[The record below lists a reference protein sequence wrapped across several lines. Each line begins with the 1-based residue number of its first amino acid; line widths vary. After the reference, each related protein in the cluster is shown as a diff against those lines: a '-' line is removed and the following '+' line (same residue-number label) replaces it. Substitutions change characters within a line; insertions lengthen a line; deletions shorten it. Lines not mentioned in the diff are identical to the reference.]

1 MQPADGS
8 PCYNAAR
15 APPSHSPPPAEPVMP
30 DPTSSSADID
40 LPSLEPLFRPR
51 SIAVLGASSSP
62 TKVGGRPVAALIRNR
77 FEGAIYP
84 VNPRSDT
91 IQGLPAFAS
100 VKDIP
105 GTVDL
110 AVCTVPPAAV
120 MTVLEECA
128 EKEVGALVVF
138 TSGFAEVG
146 EGAAQEA
153 MAGLAREAGIR
164 LMGPNC
170 MGMANFGSRA
180 IASFHPAFADEVV
193 PGRIGLVS
201 QSGAFGGLAYML
213 ARERGH
219 SLSYMFTTGNEA
231 DVDIGDCTAFLAD
244 DPDTKAILLYMEGC
258 RNGPKFLAALERARA
273 TETPVIAIKLGR
285 TEAGAAAAASHTAA
299 LAGEDAV
306 YDSLFRQFGVY
317 RAESIEEFF
326 DVARSSVIGTLPAND
341 RVAMVTVSGGV
352 GVLMADDANGRG
364 LSVPPMPEAAQRRML
379 ELVPFAAARNPIDV
393 TGQFLNDPSLLDQFI
408 ELTATNG
415 DYGSVVSFQGSIGR
429 NPALMEATLAS
440 WIERKRA
447 NPDKHFAVSG
457 FCTEDYTRDLE
468 AAGIPVY
475 EEATHATRAIAAL
488 AGFARS
494 FRERRARPT
503 VPAAAAT
510 LPTGPVNE
518 LAALNVV
525 AAAGVPTVP
534 ARHAR
539 TAREAADAAADL
551 GFPVVLKV
559 LSADILHK
567 SDIGGVRL
575 GVADRAAAETAFDE
589 ILAAARTAQPDA
601 AIDGCLVAPMVTG
614 GVETILGV
622 QRDPVFGPIVM
633 FGLGGIFV
641 EALKDVTFRAAP
653 FDEAEARAMIREIA
667 AFPVL
672 TGLRGQPPADL
683 DALAAALSRLSLF
696 AAANAAT
703 IESLDLNPFLVRP
716 SGALALDAVLVTRPA
731 TP

>member
-1 MQPADGS
+1 
-8 PCYNAAR
+8 
-15 APPSHSPPPAEPVMP
+15 MP
-30 DPTSSSADID
+30 DTAPAPAFASADVD

-77 FEGAIYP
+77 FEGDVYP
-84 VNPRSDT
+84 VNPRSET

-105 GTVDL
+105 GSVDL
-110 AVCTVPPAAV
+110 AICTVPPAAV
-120 MTVLEECA
+120 MSVLGECA
-128 EKEVGALVVF
+128 EKRVGGLVVF

-146 EGAAQEA
+146 ETAPQEA

-170 MGMANFGSRA
+170 MGMVNFGSRA
-180 IASFHPAFADEVV
+180 VASFHPAFAEEVV
-193 PGRIGLVS
+193 PGSIGLVS
-201 QSGAFGGLAYML
+201 QSGAFGGLAYIL
-213 ARERGH
+213 ARARGQ

-231 DVDIGDCTAFLAD
+231 DVDTGDCTAFLAD

-258 RNGPKFLAALERARA
+258 RNGPKFIAALERAREN
-273 TETPVIAIKLGR
+273 ETPVIAVKLGR

-306 YDSLFRQFGVY
+306 FDSIFRQFGVY

-326 DVARSSVIGTLPAND
+326 DIARSCVIGTLPAND

-352 GVLMADDANGRG
+352 GVLMADDANRRG
-364 LSVPPMPEAAQRRML
+364 LDVAPMPEAAQRRML

-408 ELTATNG
+408 ELAAKNG
-415 DYGSVVSFQGSIGR
+415 DYGSLVSFQGSIGR
-429 NPALMEATLAS
+429 NPALMEATRSS
-440 WIERKRA
+440 WIARKGA
-447 NPDKHFAVSG
+447 NPGMHFAVSG
-457 FCTEDYTRDLE
+457 FCTPDYTSDLE

-488 AGFARS
+488 GSFARS
-494 FRERRARPT
+494 FRERRPRPA
-503 VPAAAAT
+503 VSAPAS

-518 LAALNVV
+518 LDALNVV

-534 ARHAR
+534 ARHTR
-539 TAREAADAAADL
+539 SAREAGDAAVEL

-575 GVADRAAAETAFDE
+575 DIADRAAAEAAFDE
-589 ILAAARTAQPDA
+589 ILAACRAAQPEA
-601 AIDGCLVAPMVTG
+601 AIDGCIVAPMVTG

-653 FDEAEARAMIREIA
+653 FDEAEARAMIESVA
-667 AFPVL
+667 AYPIL

-683 DALAAALSRLSLF
+683 GALAAALSRLSLF
-696 AAANAAT
+696 AAANADA

-716 SGALALDAVLVTRPA
+716 EGEGALALDAVLVTRPPTA
-731 TP
+731 

>member
-1 MQPADGS
+1 
-8 PCYNAAR
+8 
-15 APPSHSPPPAEPVMP
+15 MP
-30 DPTSSSADID
+30 DSSSPHID

-62 TKVGGRPVAALIRNR
+62 TKVGGRPVAALIQNR
-77 FEGAIYP
+77 YEGAVYP
-84 VNPRSDT
+84 VNPRSET

-105 GTVDL
+105 GAVDL
-110 AVCTVPPAAV
+110 AICTVPPSAV
-120 MTVLEECA
+120 MSVLGECA
-128 EKEVGALVVF
+128 EKGVGSLVVF

-146 EGAAQEA
+146 ESGAQEA

-170 MGMANFGSRA
+170 MGMVNFGSRA
-180 IASFHPAFADEVV
+180 IGSFHPAFADDIV
-193 PGRIGLVS
+193 PGAIGLVS

-213 ARERGH
+213 ARSRGH
-219 SLSYMFTTGNEA
+219 SLSYMLTTGNEA

-258 RNGPKFLAALERARA
+258 RNGPKFLAALERARES
-273 TETPVIAIKLGR
+273 ETPVIAVKLGR

-317 RAESIEEFF
+317 RADSIEEFF
-326 DVARSSVIGTLPAND
+326 DIARSCVVGTRPANE
-341 RVAMVTVSGGV
+341 RVVMVTVSGGV
-352 GVLMADDANGRG
+352 GVLMADDANARG
-364 LSVPPMPEAAQRRML
+364 LDVAPMPEAAQRRML

-408 ELTATNG
+408 ELAATNG

-429 NPALMEATLAS
+429 NPALMEATRGA
-440 WIERKRA
+440 WIERKAA
-447 NPDKHFAVSG
+447 NPETHFAVSG

-494 FRERRARPT
+494 FRERRPRPD
-503 VPAAAAT
+503 VPAPMD
-510 LPTGPVNE
+510 LPAGPLNE
-518 LAALNVV
+518 LDALNIA

-534 ARHAR
+534 TRLAR
-539 TAREAADAAADL
+539 TAREAAAAAAEL

-589 ILAAARTAQPDA
+589 ILSACRSAQPDA

-614 GVETILGV
+614 GVETILGA

-653 FDEAEARAMIREIA
+653 FDEAEARAMIKSVA
-667 AFPVL
+667 AYPLL
-672 TGLRGQPPADL
+672 TGLRGQSPADL
-683 DALAAALSRLSLF
+683 GALAAALSRLSLF
-696 AAANAAT
+696 AAANADT

-716 SGALALDAVLVTRPA
+716 EGALALDAVLVTAP
-731 TP
+731 

>member
-1 MQPADGS
+1 
-8 PCYNAAR
+8 
-15 APPSHSPPPAEPVMP
+15 MP
-30 DPTSSSADID
+30 DPSSAFID

-62 TKVGGRPVAALIRNR
+62 TKVGGRPVAALIQNR
-77 FEGAIYP
+77 YEGAVYP
-84 VNPRSDT
+84 VNPRSAI

-105 GTVDL
+105 GAVDL
-110 AVCTVPPAAV
+110 AICTVPPGAV
-120 MTVLEECA
+120 MSVLGECA
-128 EKEVGALVVF
+128 EKGVGSLVVF

-146 EGAAQEA
+146 ESGAQEA

-170 MGMANFGSRA
+170 MGMVNFGSRA
-180 IASFHPAFADEVV
+180 VGSFHPAFADDIV
-193 PGRIGLVS
+193 PGAIGLVS

-213 ARERGH
+213 ARSRGH

-258 RNGPKFLAALERARA
+258 RNGPKFLAALERARES
-273 TETPVIAIKLGR
+273 ETPVIAVKLGR

-317 RAESIEEFF
+317 RADSIEEFF
-326 DVARSSVIGTLPAND
+326 DIARSCVVGTRPANE
-341 RVAMVTVSGGV
+341 RVVMVTVSGGV
-352 GVLMADDANGRG
+352 GVLMADDAHARG
-364 LSVPPMPEAAQRRML
+364 LDVAPMPEAAQRRML

-393 TGQFLNDPSLLDQFI
+393 TGQVLNDPSLLDQAI
-408 ELTATNG
+408 ELAATNG

-429 NPALMEATLAS
+429 NPALMDATRSA
-440 WIERKRA
+440 WIERKAA
-447 NPDKHFAVSG
+447 NPETHFAVSG
-457 FCTEDYTRDLE
+457 FCTQDYTRDLE

-494 FRERRARPT
+494 FRERRPRPA
-503 VPAAAAT
+503 VPAPMD
-510 LPTGPVNE
+510 LPAGPLNE
-518 LAALNVV
+518 IAALNIV

-534 ARHAR
+534 ARLAQ

-559 LSADILHK
+559 LSADIVHK

-575 GVADRAAAETAFDE
+575 GVSDRAAAETAFDE
-589 ILAAARTAQPDA
+589 IVAASRAALPDA
-601 AIDGCLVAPMVTG
+601 TVDGCLVAPMVTG

-653 FDEAEARAMIREIA
+653 FDEAEARVMIESVA
-667 AFPVL
+667 AYPLL

-683 DALAAALSRLSLF
+683 DALATALSRLSLF
-696 AAANAAT
+696 AAANAAA

-716 SGALALDAVLVTRPA
+716 DGALALDAVLVTRP
-731 TP
+731 PIP

>member
-1 MQPADGS
+1 
-8 PCYNAAR
+8 
-15 APPSHSPPPAEPVMP
+15 MP
-30 DPTSSSADID
+30 DPASAPASASTSAATSADID

-62 TKVGGRPVAALIRNR
+62 TKVGGRPVAALIQNR

-84 VNPRSDT
+84 VNPGRDT
-91 IQGLPAFAS
+91 VQGLPAFAS

-105 GTVDL
+105 GAVDL
-110 AVCTVPPAAV
+110 AICTVPPAAV
-120 MTVLEECA
+120 MGVLAECA

-146 EGAAQEA
+146 EGDAQAA

-193 PGRIGLVS
+193 PGQIGLVS

-231 DVDIGDCTAFLAD
+231 DVDIGDCTAFLAED
-244 DPDTKAILLYMEGC
+244 EATKAILLYMEGC

-273 TETPVIAIKLGR
+273 TGTPVIAIKLGR

-317 RAESIEEFF
+317 RAESIEEFL

-352 GVLMADDANGRG
+352 GVLMADDANRRG
-364 LSVPPMPEAAQRRML
+364 LAVPEMPEAAQRRML
-379 ELVPFAAARNPIDV
+379 ELVPFAAPRNPIDV
-393 TGQFLNDPSLLDQFI
+393 TGQFLNDPSLLDRFI
-408 ELTATNG
+408 ELAATNG
-415 DYGSVVSFQGSIGR
+415 DYGSLISFQGSIGR
-429 NPALMEATLAS
+429 NPALMEATRAS
-440 WIERKRA
+440 WIARKRS

-457 FCTEDYTRDLE
+457 FCTPDYIRDLE

-494 FRERRARPT
+494 FRERRARPD
-503 VPAAAAT
+503 VPAPAS
-510 LPTGPVNE
+510 LPAGPVNE
-518 LAALNVV
+518 LAALDIL

-534 ARHAR
+534 ARPAR

-589 ILAAARTAQPDA
+589 ILAASRAAEPDA
-601 AIDGCLVAPMVTG
+601 AIDGCLVAPMVAG

-641 EALKDVTFRAAP
+641 EALKDITFRAAP
-653 FDEAEARAMIREIA
+653 FDEAEARAMIEEIA
-667 AFPVL
+667 AYPVL

-696 AAANAAT
+696 AAANADT
-703 IESLDLNPFLVRP
+703 VDSLDVNPFLVRP
-716 SGALALDAVLVTRPA
+716 SGALALDAVLVTRPLE
-731 TP
+731 P

>member
-1 MQPADGS
+1 
-8 PCYNAAR
+8 
-15 APPSHSPPPAEPVMP
+15 MP
-30 DPTSSSADID
+30 DPSALID
-40 LPSLEPLFRPR
+40 LSSLDPLFRPR

-62 TKVGGRPVAALIRNR
+62 TKVGGRPVAALIANR
-77 FEGAIYP
+77 FEGAVYP
-84 VNPRSDT
+84 VNPRSET

-100 VKDIP
+100 VKDVP
-105 GTVDL
+105 GPVDL
-110 AVCTVPPAAV
+110 AICTVPPGAV
-120 MTVLEECA
+120 MGVLEECA
-128 EKEVGALVVF
+128 EKRVGALVVF

-146 EGAAQEA
+146 EHAAQEA

-170 MGMANFGSRA
+170 MGMVNFGSRA
-180 IASFHPAFADEVV
+180 VGSFHPAFAEDIV

-201 QSGAFGGLAYML
+201 QSGAFGGVAYML

-231 DVDIGDCTAFLAD
+231 DVDVGDCTAFLAD

-273 TETPVIAIKLGR
+273 AETPVIAVKLGR

-317 RAESIEEFF
+317 RADSIEEFF
-326 DVARSSVIGTLPAND
+326 DIARSCVIGSRPVNE

-352 GVLMADDANGRG
+352 GVLMADDANRRG
-364 LSVPPMPEAAQRRML
+364 LEVAPMPEAAQRRML

-393 TGQFLNDPSLLDQFI
+393 TGQVLNDPTLLDQAI
-408 ELTATNG
+408 ELAAGHG

-429 NPALMEATLAS
+429 NPALMEATRGA
-440 WIERKRA
+440 WVERKTA
-447 NPDKHFAVSG
+447 SPATHFAVAG
-457 FCTEDYTRDLE
+457 FCTPDYTRDLE

-475 EEATHATRAIAAL
+475 EEATHATRAAAAL

-494 FRERRARPT
+494 FRERRPRPA
-503 VPAAAAT
+503 VPGAVD
-510 LPTGPVNE
+510 LPAGPVDE
-518 LAALNVV
+518 IGALEVV
-525 AAAGVPTVP
+525 AAAGVPV
-534 ARHAR
+534 ARARRAR
-539 TAREAADAAADL
+539 TAAEAGEAAAAL

-559 LSADILHK
+559 LSADIAHK
-567 SDIGGVRL
+567 SDVGGVRL
-575 GVADRAAAETAFDE
+575 GVADRAGAEAAFGE
-589 ILAAARTAQPDA
+589 IGAAVRAARPDA

-614 GVETILGV
+614 GVETILGI

-653 FDEAEARAMIREIA
+653 FDEAEARAMIESVTA
-667 AFPVL
+667 YPLL
-672 TGLRGQPPADL
+672 TGLRGRPPADL
-683 DALAAALSRLSLF
+683 DALAAALSRLSCF
-696 AAANAAT
+696 AAANADA
-703 IESLDLNPFLVRP
+703 IESLDVNPFLVRP
-716 SGALALDAVLVTRPA
+716 EGALALDAVLVTRPSGA
-731 TP
+731 GAPP

>member
-1 MQPADGS
+1 
-8 PCYNAAR
+8 
-15 APPSHSPPPAEPVMP
+15 MP
-30 DPTSSSADID
+30 DSSSAHID
-40 LPSLEPLFRPR
+40 LPSLDRLFRPR

-62 TKVGGRPVAALIRNR
+62 TKVGGRPVAALIQNR
-77 FEGAIYP
+77 YEGAVYP
-84 VNPRSDT
+84 VNPRSET

-105 GTVDL
+105 GAVDL
-110 AVCTVPPAAV
+110 AICTVPPGAV
-120 MTVLEECA
+120 MSVLAECA
-128 EKEVGALVVF
+128 EKGVGSLVVF

-146 EGAAQEA
+146 ESAAQEA

-170 MGMANFGSRA
+170 MGMVNFGSRA
-180 IASFHPAFADEVV
+180 VGSFHPAFADDIV
-193 PGRIGLVS
+193 PGAIGLVS

-213 ARERGH
+213 ARSRGH

-258 RNGPKFLAALERARA
+258 RNGPKFVAALERARES
-273 TETPVIAIKLGR
+273 ETPVIAVKLGR

-317 RAESIEEFF
+317 RADSIEEFF
-326 DVARSSVIGTLPAND
+326 DIARSCVVGTRPANE
-341 RVAMVTVSGGV
+341 RVVMVTVSGGV
-352 GVLMADDANGRG
+352 GVLMADDANARG
-364 LSVPPMPEAAQRRML
+364 LDVAPMPEAAQRRML

-408 ELTATNG
+408 ELAATNG

-429 NPALMEATLAS
+429 NPALMEATLGA
-440 WIERKRA
+440 WIERKAA
-447 NPDKHFAVSG
+447 NPETHFAVSG

-494 FRERRARPT
+494 FRERRPRPD
-503 VPAAAAT
+503 VPAPAD
-510 LPTGPVNE
+510 LPAGPLNE
-518 LAALNVV
+518 LDALEIV

-534 ARHAR
+534 TRHAR

-575 GVADRAAAETAFDE
+575 GLADRAAAETAFDE
-589 ILAAARTAQPDA
+589 ILNASRTAQPGA
-601 AIDGCLVAPMVTG
+601 AIDGCLVAPMISG

-653 FDEAEARAMIREIA
+653 FDEAEARAMIESVA
-667 AFPVL
+667 AFPLL

-696 AAANAAT
+696 AAANADT

-716 SGALALDAVLVTRPA
+716 DGALALDAVLVPRPP

>member
-1 MQPADGS
+1 
-8 PCYNAAR
+8 
-15 APPSHSPPPAEPVMP
+15 MP
-30 DPTSSSADID
+30 DPDSSTAFID

-62 TKVGGRPVAALIRNR
+62 TKVGGRPVAALIQNR
-77 FEGAIYP
+77 YEGAVYP
-84 VNPRSDT
+84 VNPRSET

-105 GTVDL
+105 DAVDL
-110 AVCTVPPAAV
+110 AICTVPPGAV
-120 MTVLEECA
+120 MSVLGECA
-128 EKEVGALVVF
+128 EKGVGSLVVF

-146 EGAAQEA
+146 ESGAQEA

-170 MGMANFGSRA
+170 MGMVNFGSRA
-180 IASFHPAFADEVV
+180 VGSFHPAFADDIV
-193 PGRIGLVS
+193 PGAIGLVS

-213 ARERGH
+213 ARSRGH

-258 RNGPKFLAALERARA
+258 RNGPKFVAALERAREN
-273 TETPVIAIKLGR
+273 ETPVIAVKLGR

-317 RAESIEEFF
+317 RADSIEEFF
-326 DVARSSVIGTLPAND
+326 DIARSCVVGTRPANE
-341 RVAMVTVSGGV
+341 RVVMVTVSGGV
-352 GVLMADDANGRG
+352 GVLMADDANARG
-364 LSVPPMPEAAQRRML
+364 LDVAPMPEAAQRRML
-379 ELVPFAAARNPIDV
+379 ELVPFAAPRNPIDV

-408 ELTATNG
+408 ELAATNG

-429 NPALMEATLAS
+429 NPALMEATRGA
-440 WIERKRA
+440 WIERKAA
-447 NPDKHFAVSG
+447 NPETHFAVSG

-494 FRERRARPT
+494 FRERRPRPA
-503 VPAAAAT
+503 VPAPAD
-510 LPTGPVNE
+510 LPAGPLNE
-518 LAALNVV
+518 LAALNIV
-525 AAAGVPTVP
+525 ASAGVPTVH
-534 ARHAR
+534 ARLAR
-539 TAREAADAAADL
+539 TAREAADAAAEF

-559 LSADILHK
+559 LSPDIVHK

-653 FDEAEARAMIREIA
+653 FDEAEARAMIEEIA

-683 DALAAALSRLSLF
+683 AALAAALSRLSLF
-696 AAANAAT
+696 AATNAAT

-716 SGALALDAVLVTRPA
+716 DGALALDAVLVTAPSPGTLDAAAAAAAPGYR
-731 TP
+731 

>member
-1 MQPADGS
+1 MS
-8 PCYNAAR
+8 E
-15 APPSHSPPPAEPVMP
+15 PPAL
-30 DPTSSSADID
+30 ID
-40 LPSLEPLFRPR
+40 LPSLDPLFRPR

-62 TKVGGRPVAALIRNR
+62 TKIGGRPVAALIANR
-77 FEGAIYP
+77 FEGAVYP
-84 VNPRSDT
+84 VNPRSET

-100 VKDIP
+100 IGDVP
-105 GTVDL
+105 GPVDL
-110 AVCTVPPAAV
+110 AICTVPPGAV
-120 MTVLEECA
+120 MGVLEECA
-128 EKEVGALVVF
+128 EKGVGALVVF

-146 EGAAQEA
+146 ERAAQEA

-170 MGMANFGSRA
+170 MGMVNFGSRA
-180 IASFHPAFADEVV
+180 VGSFHPAFAEDVV

-213 ARERGH
+213 ARDRGH
-219 SLSYMFTTGNEA
+219 SLSYMLTTGNEA

-258 RNGPKFLAALERARA
+258 RNGPKFLAALERAREA
-273 TETPVIAIKLGR
+273 ETPVIAVKLGR

-306 YDSLFRQFGVY
+306 YDALFRQFGVY
-317 RAESIEEFF
+317 RADSIEEFF
-326 DVARSSVIGTLPAND
+326 DVARSCVIGARPVNE
-341 RVAMVTVSGGV
+341 RVALVTVSGGV
-352 GVLMADDANGRG
+352 GVLMADDANRRG
-364 LSVPPMPEAAQRRML
+364 LEVAPMPEAAQRRMRD
-379 ELVPFAAARNPIDV
+379 LVPFAAARNPVDV
-393 TGQFLNDPSLLDQFI
+393 TGQILNDPTLLDQAI
-408 ELTATNG
+408 ELAAGYG

-429 NPALMEATLAS
+429 NPALMEATRSA
-440 WIERKRA
+440 WIERKA
-447 NPDKHFAVSG
+447 ASPLMHFAVAG
-457 FCTEDYTRDLE
+457 YCTPDYTRDLE

-494 FRERRARPT
+494 FRERRPRP
-503 VPAAAAT
+503 PAAPGAAS
-510 LPTGPVNE
+510 LPAGPVDE
-518 LAALNVV
+518 LGALAAV
-525 AAAGVPTVP
+525 AAAGVPVAP
-534 ARHAR
+534 ARRVR
-539 TAREAADAAADL
+539 TAAEAGEAAAVL

-559 LSADILHK
+559 LSVDVPHK
-567 SDIGGVRL
+567 SDVGGVRL
-575 GVADRAAAETAFDE
+575 GVADRAGAEAAFAE
-589 ILAAARTAQPDA
+589 IGAAVRAARPGA

-653 FDEAEARAMIREIA
+653 FDEAEARAMIGSVA
-667 AFPVL
+667 AYPLL

-683 DALAAALSRLSLF
+683 DALAAALSRLSCF
-696 AAANAAT
+696 AAANADA
-703 IESLDLNPFLVRP
+703 IESLDVNPFLVRP
-716 SGALALDAVLVTRPA
+716 EGEGALALDAVLVTRSSGAGVP
-731 TP
+731 P

>member
-1 MQPADGS
+1 
-8 PCYNAAR
+8 
-15 APPSHSPPPAEPVMP
+15 MP
-30 DPTSSSADID
+30 DVSAFID

-77 FEGAIYP
+77 FEGAVYP
-84 VNPRSDT
+84 VNPRSET

-105 GTVDL
+105 EPVDL
-110 AVCTVPPAAV
+110 AICTVPPGAV
-120 MTVLEECA
+120 MSVLGECA
-128 EKEVGALVVF
+128 EKGVGALVVF

-146 EGAAQEA
+146 ERAAQEA
-153 MAGLAREAGIR
+153 MAGFAREAGIR

-170 MGMANFGSRA
+170 MGMVNFGSRA
-180 IASFHPAFADEVV
+180 VGSFHPAFAEDIV
-193 PGRIGLVS
+193 PGQIGLVS

-213 ARERGH
+213 ARSRGH

-273 TETPVIAIKLGR
+273 SETPVVAVKLGR

-317 RAESIEEFF
+317 RADSIEEFF
-326 DVARSSVIGTLPAND
+326 DIARSCVVGTLPANE

-352 GVLMADDANGRG
+352 GVLMADDANRRG
-364 LSVPPMPEAAQRRML
+364 LEVAPMPEAAQRRML

-393 TGQFLNDPSLLDQFI
+393 TGQVLNDPTLLDRAI
-408 ELTATNG
+408 ELATGHG

-429 NPALMEATLAS
+429 NPALMEATRGA
-440 WIERKRA
+440 WIERKAA
-447 NPDKHFAVSG
+447 NPETHFAVSG

-494 FRERRARPT
+494 FRERRARPD
-503 VPAAAAT
+503 VPAPAD
-510 LPTGPVNE
+510 LPAGPLNE
-518 LAALNVV
+518 LDALNIV

-534 ARHAR
+534 ARLAR
-539 TAREAADAAADL
+539 TAHEAADAAADL

-559 LSADILHK
+559 LSADIVHK

-589 ILAAARTAQPDA
+589 IVSACRAALPDA
-601 AIDGCLVAPMVTG
+601 TIDGCLVAPMVTG

-641 EALKDVTFRAAP
+641 EVLKDVTFRAAP
-653 FDEAEARAMIREIA
+653 FDEAEARAMIESVA
-667 AFPVL
+667 AYPVL

-696 AAANAAT
+696 AAANAAA

-716 SGALALDAVLVTRPA
+716 DGALALDAVLVTRPP
-731 TP
+731 TS

>member
-1 MQPADGS
+1 MT
-8 PCYNAAR
+8 
-15 APPSHSPPPAEPVMP
+15 
-30 DPTSSSADID
+30 DPTSAASADID
-40 LPSLEPLFRPR
+40 LPSLDRLFRPR

-77 FEGAIYP
+77 YEGAVYP
-84 VNPRSDT
+84 VNPRSET

-105 GTVDL
+105 GAVDL
-110 AVCTVPPAAV
+110 AICTVPPGAV
-120 MTVLEECA
+120 MSVLGECA
-128 EKEVGALVVF
+128 EKGVGGLVVF

-153 MAGLAREAGIR
+153 MAELAREAGIR

-170 MGMANFGSRA
+170 MGMVNFGSRA
-180 IASFHPAFADEVV
+180 VGSFHPAFAEVVV
-193 PGRIGLVS
+193 PGAIGLVS

-213 ARERGH
+213 ARSRGH

-231 DVDIGDCTAFLAD
+231 DVDVGDCTAFLAD

-258 RNGPKFLAALERARA
+258 RNGPKFLAALERARES
-273 TETPVIAIKLGR
+273 ETPVIAIKLGR

-306 YDSLFRQFGVY
+306 FDSLFRQFGVY

-326 DVARSSVIGTLPAND
+326 DIARSSVIGTRPANE
-341 RVAMVTVSGGV
+341 RVVMVTVSGGV
-352 GVLMADDANGRG
+352 GVLMADDANARG
-364 LSVPPMPEAAQRRML
+364 LAVPPMPESAQRRML

-393 TGQFLNDPSLLDQFI
+393 TGQFLNDPTLLDQFI
-408 ELTATNG
+408 ELAATNG

-429 NPALMEATLAS
+429 NPALMEATRGA

-447 NPDKHFAVSG
+447 NPETHFAVAG

-468 AAGIPVY
+468 TAGIPVY
-475 EEATHATRAIAAL
+475 EEATHATRAVAAL

-494 FRERRARPT
+494 FRARRPRPA
-503 VPAAAAT
+503 VPPPT
-510 LPTGPVNE
+510 DLPTGPVNE
-518 LAALNVV
+518 LAALDIV
-525 AAAGVPTVP
+525 AAAGVAVVP

-539 TAREAADAAADL
+539 TAREAADAAAEL

-575 GVADRAAAETAFDE
+575 GVADRASAEAAFEE
-589 ILAAARTAQPDA
+589 ILAAARAAQPEA
-601 AIDGCLVAPMVTG
+601 AIDGCLVAPMVKG

-622 QRDPVFGPIVM
+622 QRDPVFGPVVM

-653 FDEAEARAMIREIA
+653 FDKAEARAMIEEIA

-683 DALAAALSRLSLF
+683 AALAAALSRLSLF
-696 AAANAAT
+696 AAANADT

-716 SGALALDAVLVTRPA
+716 EGALALDAVLVTRPPA
-731 TP
+731 P

>member
-1 MQPADGS
+1 MSD
-8 PCYNAAR
+8 
-15 APPSHSPPPAEPVMP
+15 HSAL
-30 DPTSSSADID
+30 ID
-40 LPSLEPLFRPR
+40 LPSLDPLFRPR

-62 TKVGGRPVAALIRNR
+62 TKIGGRPVAALIGNR
-77 FEGAIYP
+77 FEGAVYP
-84 VNPRSDT
+84 VNPRSET

-105 GTVDL
+105 APVDL
-110 AVCTVPPAAV
+110 AICTVPPGAV
-120 MTVLEECA
+120 MAVLEECA
-128 EKEVGALVVF
+128 EKGVGALVVF

-146 EGAAQEA
+146 EHAAQEA

-170 MGMANFGSRA
+170 MGMVNFGSRA
-180 IASFHPAFADEVV
+180 VGSFHPAFAEDVV
-193 PGRIGLVS
+193 PGQIGLVS
-201 QSGAFGGLAYML
+201 QSGAFGGVAYML

-258 RNGPKFLAALERARA
+258 RNGPKFLAALERARES
-273 TETPVIAIKLGR
+273 ETPVIAVKLGR

-317 RAESIEEFF
+317 RADSIEEFF
-326 DVARSSVIGTLPAND
+326 DIARSCVIGSRPVNE

-352 GVLMADDANGRG
+352 GVLMADDANRRG
-364 LSVPPMPEAAQRRML
+364 LEVAPMPEAAQRRML

-393 TGQFLNDPSLLDQFI
+393 TGQVLNDPTLLDQAI
-408 ELTATNG
+408 ELATGHG

-429 NPALMEATLAS
+429 NPALMEATRSA
-440 WIERKRA
+440 WIERKAA
-447 NPDKHFAVSG
+447 NPAMHFAVAG
-457 FCTEDYTRDLE
+457 FCTPDYTRDLE
-468 AAGIPVY
+468 AAGVPVY
-475 EEATHATRAIAAL
+475 EEATHATRAVAAL

-494 FRERRARPT
+494 FRERRPRPA
-503 VPAAAAT
+503 VPGAAD
-510 LPTGPVNE
+510 LPVGPVNE
-518 LAALNVV
+518 LGALEAV
-525 AAAGVPTVP
+525 AAAGVPVAP
-534 ARHAR
+534 ARRAR
-539 TAREAADAAADL
+539 TAAEAGEAAAAL

-559 LSADILHK
+559 LSADIAHK

-575 GVADRAAAETAFDE
+575 GVADRAGAEAAFGE
-589 ILAAARTAQPDA
+589 IVAAGRAARPDA

-633 FGLGGIFV
+633 FGLGGLFV

-653 FDEAEARAMIREIA
+653 FDEIEARAMIESIA

-683 DALAAALSRLSLF
+683 DTLAAALSRLSRF
-696 AAANAAT
+696 AAANADT
-703 IESLDLNPFLVRP
+703 IESLDVNPFLVRP
-716 SGALALDAVLVTRPA
+716 EGALALDAVLVTRPSGA
-731 TP
+731 P

>member
-1 MQPADGS
+1 MPH
-8 PCYNAAR
+8 
-15 APPSHSPPPAEPVMP
+15 HSPL
-30 DPTSSSADID
+30 ID

-62 TKVGGRPVAALIRNR
+62 TKVGGRPVAALIRNG
-77 FEGAIYP
+77 FEGAVYP
-84 VNPRSDT
+84 VNPRSGT
-91 IQGLPAFAS
+91 IQGLAAFAS

-110 AVCTVPPAAV
+110 AICTVPPAAV
-120 MTVLEECA
+120 LAVLEECA
-128 EKEVGALVVF
+128 EKGVGALVVF

-146 EGAAQEA
+146 EHAAQTA

-170 MGMANFGSRA
+170 MGMVNFGSRA
-180 IASFHPAFADEVV
+180 VGSFHPAFAEDIV
-193 PGRIGLVS
+193 PGAIGLVS

-244 DPDTKAILLYMEGC
+244 DPDTRAILLYMEGC

-273 TETPVIAIKLGR
+273 SETPVIAVKLGR

-317 RAESIEEFF
+317 RADSIEEFF
-326 DVARSSVIGTLPAND
+326 DIARSCVVGTRPANE

-352 GVLMADDANGRG
+352 GVLMADDANRRG
-364 LSVPPMPEAAQRRML
+364 LDVAPMPDAAQRRML

-393 TGQFLNDPSLLDQFI
+393 TGQVLNDPTLLDKAI
-408 ELTATNG
+408 ELATGYG

-429 NPALMEATLAS
+429 NPELMEATRGA
-440 WIERKRA
+440 WIERKAA
-447 NPDKHFAVSG
+447 NPAMHFAVAG
-457 FCTEDYTRDLE
+457 FCTPDYTRDLE
-468 AAGIPVY
+468 TAGIPVY

-494 FRERRARPT
+494 FRERRPRPP
-503 VPAAAAT
+503 VPPPT
-510 LPTGPVNE
+510 DLPAGPVNE
-518 LAALNVV
+518 LAALQVV

-534 ARHAR
+534 ARSAR
-539 TAREAADAAADL
+539 TAREAGDAAADL
-551 GFPVVLKV
+551 GFPVVIKV
-559 LSADILHK
+559 LSADIVHK

-575 GVADRAAAETAFDE
+575 GIADRAAAEAAFE
-589 ILAAARTAQPDA
+589 EVAAACRAAAPDA
-601 AIDGCLVAPMVTG
+601 AIDGCLVAPMVSG

-622 QRDPVFGPIVM
+622 QCDPVFGPIVM

-641 EALKDVTFRAAP
+641 EVLKDVTFRAAP
-653 FDEAEARAMIREIA
+653 FDEAEARAMIESVA
-667 AFPVL
+667 AYPVL
-672 TGLRGQPPADL
+672 TGLRGQPPSDL
-683 DALAAALSRLSLF
+683 GALAAALSRLSLF
-696 AAANAAT
+696 AAANADT

-716 SGALALDAVLVTRPA
+716 EGEGALALDAVLVTHPL

>member
-1 MQPADGS
+1 
-8 PCYNAAR
+8 
-15 APPSHSPPPAEPVMP
+15 MP
-30 DPTSSSADID
+30 DSSSAFID
-40 LPSLEPLFRPR
+40 LPSLDPLFRPR

-62 TKVGGRPVAALIRNR
+62 TKVGGRPVAALIQNR
-77 FEGAIYP
+77 YEGAVYP
-84 VNPRSDT
+84 VNPRSET

-105 GTVDL
+105 GAVDL
-110 AVCTVPPAAV
+110 AICTVPPGAV
-120 MTVLEECA
+120 MSVLGECA
-128 EKEVGALVVF
+128 EKGVGSLVVF

-146 EGAAQEA
+146 ESAAQEA

-170 MGMANFGSRA
+170 MGMVNFGSRA
-180 IASFHPAFADEVV
+180 VGSFHPAFADDIV
-193 PGRIGLVS
+193 PGAIGLVS

-213 ARERGH
+213 ARSRGH

-258 RNGPKFLAALERARA
+258 RNGPKFLAALERARES
-273 TETPVIAIKLGR
+273 ETPVIAVKLGR
-285 TEAGAAAAASHTAA
+285 TEAGAAAAVSHTAA

-317 RAESIEEFF
+317 RADSIEEFF
-326 DVARSSVIGTLPAND
+326 DIARSCVVGTRPANE
-341 RVAMVTVSGGV
+341 RVVMVTVSGGV
-352 GVLMADDANGRG
+352 GVLMADDANARG
-364 LSVPPMPEAAQRRML
+364 LDVAPMPEAAQRRML

-408 ELTATNG
+408 ELAATNG

-429 NPALMEATLAS
+429 NPALMEATRGA
-440 WIERKRA
+440 WIERKAA
-447 NPDKHFAVSG
+447 NPETHFAVSG

-494 FRERRARPT
+494 FRERRPRPA
-503 VPAAAAT
+503 VPARAE
-510 LPTGPVNE
+510 LPAGPLNE
-518 LAALNVV
+518 LAALNIV

-534 ARHAR
+534 ARLAR

-559 LSADILHK
+559 LSADIVHK

-575 GVADRAAAETAFDE
+575 GLADRAAAETAFDE
-589 ILAAARTAQPDA
+589 ILSASRTAQPGA
-601 AIDGCLVAPMVTG
+601 AIDGCLVAPMISG

-653 FDEAEARAMIREIA
+653 FDEAEARAMIESVA
-667 AFPVL
+667 AFPLL

-696 AAANAAT
+696 AATNADT

-716 SGALALDAVLVTRPA
+716 DGALALDAVLVTRP
-731 TP
+731 PIP